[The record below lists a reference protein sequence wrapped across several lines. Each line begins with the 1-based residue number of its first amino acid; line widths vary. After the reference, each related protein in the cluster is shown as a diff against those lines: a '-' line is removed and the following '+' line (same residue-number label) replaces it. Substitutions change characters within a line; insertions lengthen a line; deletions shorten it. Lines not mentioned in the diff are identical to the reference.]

1 MESKRPARPL
11 AFAAAWVIAWGL
23 AVLVSILGPPVV
35 GAPVTPELLKALDL
49 GGYPPDTKP
58 PEFSG
63 RTLEGETVALA
74 GLRGRVVLLS
84 FWASWCLEC
93 RPEMPMFERL
103 HREFTRRGLTVL
115 GINAREG
122 SEAVRRYAR
131 ELSLT
136 FPLVLDSDG
145 EIGTRYGVI
154 GMPTTFLIGRDGRA
168 VALAVGPRGW
178 ASAKARVIIEALL
191 SEPGGRAGA
200 R

>member
-1 MESKRPARPL
+1 MSRGPACPL
-11 AFAAAWVIAWGL
+11 ALAAAWVIAWGL
-23 AVLVSILGPPVV
+23 AGPVSILGPPAV
-35 GAPVTPELLKALDL
+35 GAPMTTELLKTLDL

-58 PEFSG
+58 PEFRS

-74 GLRGRVVLLS
+74 GLRGRVVLLN

-93 RPEMPMFERL
+93 RPEMPMFEQL
-103 HREFTRRGLTVL
+103 HREFARRGLTVL
-115 GINAREG
+115 GINVREG

-136 FPLVLDSDG
+136 FPLVLDLDG
-145 EIGTRYGVI
+145 EIGKRYGVI

-168 VALAVGPRGW
+168 VALAVGPREW
-178 ASAKARVIIEALL
+178 ASAKARAIIEALL
-191 SEPGGRAGA
+191 SERGGRAGA